1 MKKKLLCV
9 LIFTV
14 QTFLAQI
21 ISKDPAFAS
30 NGIYNIPVGSSYLG
44 ELTETSNAVFYESF
58 NSNTNQITI
67 SKNTS
72 YNGSL
77 DLSFGTNGKVTFNNY
92 AQGSLVGFIRH
103 TNDKLT
109 LLLNRYDSTS
119 NTNYLDVIRLLS
131 NGQPDISFANGG

>member
-14 QTFLAQI
+14 QTFFAQI

-44 ELTETSNAVFYESF
+44 ELTETSNAVFYQSF

-77 DLSFGTNGKVTFNNY
+77 DLSFGLMAKLHVTIMHK
-92 AQGSLVGFIRH
+92 A
-103 TNDKLT
+103 
-109 LLLNRYDSTS
+109 LL
-119 NTNYLDVIRLLS
+119 
-131 NGQPDISFANGG
+131 